1 MTGLRAYDGEKKA
14 GRVCDHKHILNT
26 ISMKIRLF
34 YIYFFLIFIDS
45 QCICTMLVIYYRCF
59 KFVYFLNQIFCK

>member
-45 QCICTMLVIYYRCF
+45 QCICTMLVILNNVKTGCF
-59 KFVYFLNQIFCK
+59 KFVYF